1 MQLTSASPVASL
13 RAGDPYRWVA
23 LAVLATL
30 QFMLILDAT
39 VVNVALPSIRAD
51 LGFSRSNLAWVVD
64 AYVLVA
70 GGFLLLGG
78 RLADL
83 FGRRRIFLSGAVAFA
98 LGSLLSG
105 LAQDQVMLIGSRAL
119 QGLGEALAGPAALS
133 IIAVLFVDPKE
144 KTKALSIWGA
154 LAGLGGTVGVLLSG
168 AILDLADWRWIFWIN
183 LPVAAVVLLAA
194 LRVVPNDRHRARTGF
209 DLAGAITATGGI
221 TALVYALLEADRHG
235 WTSATILGFFA
246 AGATLLVAFVAI
258 EGRLRAPLIPL
269 RFLRSRRPATAGGL
283 MVLLTSALYGMFF
296 LLTLYMQLG
305 LGWTPLR
312 TGLAY
317 VIFGIGI
324 LVGVSAASQL
334 VPKIGVR
341 PPVVAGLS
349 MAAVGFFLLTR
360 LPVHS
365 QYWSHVVPPMIL
377 ISLGLGLGFV
387 SLTMLAVSDASE
399 ADAGLASGMVTTA
412 QQVGGALGLAVLIS
426 VATARASSLLGSG
439 HAPAVA
445 QLSGSHLAFGVGAGL
460 LAVGAVLAALLI
472 GRVKPAAMPE
482 PAPISQAAYE
492 PEPEPEPL
500 AS

>member
-1 MQLTSASPVASL
+1 VTSL
-13 RAGDPYRWVA
+13 RAADPHRWVA

-51 LGFSRSNLAWVVD
+51 LGFSRADLAWVVD

-83 FGRRRIFLSGAVAFA
+83 LGRRRIFLAGALAFA

-133 IIAVLFVDPKE
+133 IIAVLFVDSRE

-168 AILDLADWRWIFWIN
+168 AILDVADWRWIFWIN
-183 LPVAAVVLLAA
+183 LPVAAAVVLAS

-209 DLAGAITATGGI
+209 DLAGAVTATGGI
-221 TALVYALLEADRHG
+221 TALVYALLEANRHG
-235 WTSATILGFFA
+235 WTSTTILAFFA
-246 AGATLLVAFVAI
+246 LGAALLVAFVAI
-258 EGRLRAPLIPL
+258 EGRVRAPLIPL
-269 RFLRSRRPATAGGL
+269 RFFRSRGPITASGL

-317 VIFGIGI
+317 VIFGIGT
-324 LVGVSAASQL
+324 LLGVSAASQL
-334 VPKIGVR
+334 VPRIGVR
-341 PPVVAGLS
+341 PPVVGGMTL
-349 MAAVGFFLLTR
+349 AAVGFFLLTR
-360 LPVHS
+360 LPIHS
-365 QYWSHVVPPMIL
+365 RYWSHMVPAMIL

-399 ADAGLASGMVTTA
+399 ADAGLAAGLVTTA
-412 QQVGGALGLAVLIS
+412 QQVGGALGLAVLVS

-445 QLSGSHLAFGVGAGL
+445 QLAGGHLAF
-460 LAVGAVLAALLI
+460 AVGAVLLAIGALLATVLI
-472 GRVKPAAMPE
+472 GRVKPAAVPE
-482 PAPISQAAYE
+482 PTPIDQAVYEAE
-492 PEPEPEPL
+492 PEPV

>member
-1 MQLTSASPVASL
+1 VTSL
-13 RAGDPYRWVA
+13 RAADPHRWVA

-51 LGFSRSNLAWVVD
+51 LGFSRADLAWVVD

-83 FGRRRIFLSGAVAFA
+83 LGRRRIFLAGALAFA

-133 IIAVLFVDPKE
+133 IIAVLFVDSRE

-168 AILDLADWRWIFWIN
+168 AILDVADWRWIFWIN
-183 LPVAAVVLLAA
+183 LPVAAAVVLAS

-209 DLAGAITATGGI
+209 DLAGAVTATGGI
-221 TALVYALLEADRHG
+221 TALVYALLEANRHG
-235 WTSATILGFFA
+235 WTSTTILAFFA
-246 AGATLLVAFVAI
+246 LGAALLVAFVAI
-258 EGRLRAPLIPL
+258 EGRVRAPLIPL
-269 RFLRSRRPATAGGL
+269 RFFRSRGPITASGL

-317 VIFGIGI
+317 VIFGIGT
-324 LVGVSAASQL
+324 LLGVSAASQL
-334 VPKIGVR
+334 VPRIGVR
-341 PPVVAGLS
+341 PPVVGGMTL
-349 MAAVGFFLLTR
+349 AAVGFFLLTR
-360 LPVHS
+360 LPIHS
-365 QYWSHVVPPMIL
+365 QYWSHMVPAMIL

-399 ADAGLASGMVTTA
+399 ADAGLAAGLVTTA
-412 QQVGGALGLAVLIS
+412 QQVGGALGLAVLVS

-445 QLSGSHLAFGVGAGL
+445 QLAGGHLAF
-460 LAVGAVLAALLI
+460 AVGAVLLAIGALLATVLI
-472 GRVKPAAMPE
+472 GRVKPAAVPE
-482 PAPISQAAYE
+482 PTPIDQAVYEAE
-492 PEPEPEPL
+492 PEPV